1 MIDRRARSSL
11 IARMQRAARLDVDV
25 YEEVERDR
33 NATGQAA
40 TVVLI
45 AAVATGIGAFL
56 GGGGL
61 GAIVGIVGTFVG
73 WIIWSLLTYWIGTTF
88 FATKT
93 TRVTPGEMLRTIGF
107 AYTPGVLNI
116 LSFLP
121 VLGLLVQLIVWLW
134 QLIAGVIAVRQAMDF
149 STGRAIGTE
158 IVGAIVQA
166 ILTGLWRLLT

>member
-1 MIDRRARSSL
+1 MTMYRSRTLTDRML
-11 IARMQRAARLDVDV
+11 RAARLDANL
-25 YEEVERDR
+25 YEEVERDH

-45 AAVATGIGAFL
+45 AAVAGAIGGLL

-73 WIIWSLLTYWIGTTF
+73 WIVWSLLTYWVGSTF
-88 FATKT
+88 FATAQ

-107 AYTPGVLNI
+107 AYTPSVLLI
-116 LSFLP
+116 LAFVP
-121 VLGLLVQLIVWLW
+121 ILGALLVVIVAIW

-149 STGRAIGTE
+149 TTGRAIGTV
-158 IVGAIVQA
+158 IVGWLINAIITAVFWAIV
-166 ILTGLWRLLT
+166 R